1 MPRFPFCN
9 LHLLRSGWRGTLPAF
24 LCLKLHLPRP
34 SFPFFFFLMSPILT
48 RPLICDPEL
57 RHISRWSHTSSFWEL
72 CCQVGSTDPTASRWD
87 WPPILKLSFTWYIHL
102 SGEKKTKQ
110 KNSLQELEEK
120 CNGSRKCS
128 CSVGSGCVLPEHP
141 PCTKDAQPHRMALTD
156 PIIGPG
162 GHIRPPTR
170 HRLQAQFHTFW
181 FSSWSGTI
189 VPQGA
194 PKGQELALTALLPG
208 EKRHSK
214 MVGMLGIRTRSWGLC
229 GHQCCSEGAGG
240 LGQRGA
246 AQECCDNSRC
256 LQWPF
261 KPDWKLLRIARLTKK
276 AVLGELWNGLCVF
289 NVSQWLGWDS
299 AV

>member
-9 LHLLRSGWRGTLPAF
+9 LHLLRRGWRGTLPAF

-34 SFPFFFFLMSPILT
+34 SFTFFFFFNVS
-48 RPLICDPEL
+48 
-57 RHISRWSHTSSFWEL
+57 HIDKAFNLWSRAAPHLKMKPHKQLLGAVLPGRKHGSHSI
-72 CCQVGSTDPTASRWD
+72 QVGLATN
-87 WPPILKLSFTWYIHL
+87 LEVVIHL
-102 SGEKKTKQ
+102 IHTFIRGKKKQQ

-194 PKGQELALTALLPG
+194 PKGQELALTALLPR